1 MNNSKKNLDSPAAG
15 HDDSAAMGDV
25 GLDSD
30 MSSFCD
36 FSVMDSPPVNVSTTM
51 SYANGNCPSTLV
63 KKMAGLTLAASQEL
77 DQEHESRE
85 NESRDESRDN
95 ELRNDDH
102 HEGIDAVPAS
112 SFDLRE
118 AAAGGD
124 GDADD
129 CERSAIFEEMLHDAS
144 EDRFLG
150 GCIGTTKMAA
160 SGKPKGRG
168 GGKKVLSAVE
178 KEAMEMAAAFVVEQE
193 GIRAAET
200 VATGTKDA
208 VNARDSSRVGCNN
221 VSVDRGSSTAA
232 AVSRTNSARRGY
244 TAATN
249 ASRRGGGLPWN
260 SLKSA
265 TVAANGPVVA
275 RRQPVSVGIG
285 APEPEVAPE
294 TADGKLRLYETGE
307 VVKPRG
313 KGGGERVTC

>member
-36 FSVMDSPPVNVSTTM
+36 FSIMDSPPVNVSTTM
-51 SYANGNCPSTLV
+51 SYANGDCPSTLV
-63 KKMAGLTLAASQEL
+63 KKMAGLTLAASQEH
-77 DQEHESRE
+77 DQERQHVQEHESRDK
-85 NESRDESRDN
+85 ESRDESRDK
-95 ELRNDDH
+95 ESRNDDH

-124 GDADD
+124 GDTDD

-150 GCIGTTKMAA
+150 GCTGTTKMAA
-160 SGKPKGRG
+160 SGKQKGRG

-200 VATGTKDA
+200 VATVTKDA
-208 VNARDSSRVGCNN
+208 VNAHDSSRDGCNN
-221 VSVDRGSSTAA
+221 VSVDRGSSTAP
-232 AVSRTNSARRGY
+232 AVSRTSSARRGY
-244 TAATN
+244 TSATN
-249 ASRRGGGLPWN
+249 ASRRGGGVPWS

-275 RRQPVSVGIG
+275 RRQPVPVGIG
-285 APEPEVAPE
+285 APEPEVTPE
-294 TADGKLRLYETGE
+294 TADGKLRLCETG
-307 VVKPRG
+307 
-313 KGGGERVTC
+313 

>member
-30 MSSFCD
+30 MSRFCD
-36 FSVMDSPPVNVSTTM
+36 LSVMDSPPVNVSTTM
-51 SYANGNCPSTLV
+51 SYANGDCPSTLV
-63 KKMAGLTLAASQEL
+63 KKMAGLTPAASQER
-77 DQEHESRE
+77 QQVRERESRA
-85 NESRDESRDN
+85 DES
-95 ELRNDDH
+95 RNDDH

-112 SFDLRE
+112 SFDLHE
-118 AAAGGD
+118 GAAGGD

-129 CERSAIFEEMLHDAS
+129 CERSAIFEEMLHDV
-144 EDRFLG
+144 
-150 GCIGTTKMAA
+150 A
-160 SGKPKGRG
+160 SGKQKERG

-178 KEAMEMAAAFVVEQE
+178 EEAMEMAAAFVVEQE

-200 VATGTKDA
+200 VATVTKDA

-244 TAATN
+244 TSATN
-249 ASRRGGGLPWN
+249 ASRRGGGLLWN

-285 APEPEVAPE
+285 ALEPEVAPE
-294 TADGKLRLYETGE
+294 TADGKLQLCETG
-307 VVKPRG
+307 
-313 KGGGERVTC
+313 

>member
-15 HDDSAAMGDV
+15 HDDSAPMGDV

-36 FSVMDSPPVNVSTTM
+36 FSVMDSPPVNVSTIT
-51 SYANGNCPSTLV
+51 SYANGDCPSTLV
-63 KKMAGLTLAASQEL
+63 KKMA
-77 DQEHESRE
+77 
-85 NESRDESRDN
+85 
-95 ELRNDDH
+95 
-102 HEGIDAVPAS
+102 
-112 SFDLRE
+112 
-118 AAAGGD
+118 
-124 GDADD
+124 
-129 CERSAIFEEMLHDAS
+129 
-144 EDRFLG
+144 
-150 GCIGTTKMAA
+150 A
-160 SGKPKGRG
+160 SGKQRGRG
-168 GGKKVLSAVE
+168 GGKKVLSAAE

-200 VATGTKDA
+200 VATVTKDA

-244 TAATN
+244 TSVTN

-265 TVAANGPVVA
+265 MVAANGPVVA

-285 APEPEVAPE
+285 APEPDVAPE
-294 TADGKLRLYETGE
+294 TADGKLRLCETG
-307 VVKPRG
+307 
-313 KGGGERVTC
+313 

>member
-25 GLDSD
+25 GFDSD
-30 MSSFCD
+30 KSSFCD
-36 FSVMDSPPVNVSTTM
+36 FSVIDSPPVNVSTTM

-77 DQEHESRE
+77 DQEHESR
-85 NESRDESRDN
+85 DES
-95 ELRNDDH
+95 RNDDH

-144 EDRFLG
+144 EDKFLG

-160 SGKPKGRG
+160 SGKQQGRG

-294 TADGKLRLYETGE
+294 TADGKLRLYETG
-307 VVKPRG
+307 
-313 KGGGERVTC
+313 